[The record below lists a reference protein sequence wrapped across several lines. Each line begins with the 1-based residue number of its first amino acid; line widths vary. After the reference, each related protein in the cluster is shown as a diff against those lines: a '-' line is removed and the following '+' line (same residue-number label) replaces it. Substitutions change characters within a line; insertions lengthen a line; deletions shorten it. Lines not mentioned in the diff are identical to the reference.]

1 MIELYVLLAAML
13 VAALAAIQIKDLL
26 AAAVALGIVGF
37 SVAIMFILLQAP
49 DLAIVQIVVETIT
62 VVFFAAVILRTT
74 NTDATIAG
82 GLKRELVFPAVVY
95 GVFCVVFLA
104 FVGRALAELPS
115 FGSPTMLVAR
125 QYIALGLE
133 KTGAANVVAAIIL
146 DFRGYDT
153 LGEATVLFT
162 AVVGVLTIMRRAGR
176 KELGTG
182 DGGRGPGQG

>member
-13 VAALAAIQIKDLL
+13 VAALAAIEIKDLL
-26 AAAVALGIVGF
+26 AAAVSLGIVGF
-37 SVAIMFILLQAP
+37 SVAIIFILLQAP
-49 DLAIVQIVVETIT
+49 DLAIVQVVVETLT

-74 NTDATIAG
+74 NTDTTIHG
-82 GLKRELVFPAVVY
+82 GLKREVVFPAVVY
-95 GVFCVVFLA
+95 VA
-104 FVGRALAELPS
+104 FSLIFMVLVGRALTELPS
-115 FGSPTMLVAR
+115 FGSPTMLVAKE
-125 QYIALGLE
+125 YIALGLE

-176 KELGTG
+176 KEHAGEG
-182 DGGRGPGQG
+182 KS

>member
-13 VAALAAIQIKDLL
+13 VAALVAIQIRDLL

-49 DLAIVQIVVETIT
+49 DLAIVQVVIETLT

-74 NTDATIAG
+74 NIDTTITD
-82 GLKRELVFPAVVY
+82 GLKRELGFPTVVY
-95 GVFCVVFLA
+95 VAFGVVFLVL
-104 FVGRALAELPS
+104 VGRALAELPS
-115 FGSPTMLVAR
+115 FGNPTMYVAKE
-125 QYIALGLE
+125 YIALGLG
-133 KTGAANVVAAIIL
+133 KTGAANLVTAIIL

-162 AVVGVLTIMRRAGR
+162 AVVGVLTVMRRAGR
-176 KELGTG
+176 KEQ
-182 DGGRGPGQG
+182 DGEGRD

>member
-49 DLAIVQIVVETIT
+49 DLAIVQIVVETLT

-74 NTDATIAG
+74 NTDTTIAG
-82 GLKRELVFPAVVY
+82 GLKRALSDRGSRGQLVFPAVVY

-104 FVGRALAELPS
+104 VVGRALAELPS

-125 QYIALGLE
+125 EYIALGLE

-153 LGEATVLFT
+153 LGEATVMFT

-176 KELGTG
+176 KE
-182 DGGRGPGQG
+182 R